1 MSPFSYIP
9 CFHYDFTYNYLQES
23 IVWWT
28 GRSALIPAYLNI
40 AYAFENSVWIILLG
54 TIIAT
59 TISWIYIL
67 RNQNYVISKFD
78 LIFGIYT
85 MLIQNGYP
93 NYNTLPPRSL
103 TLIWI
108 FTTMILAVAFSGISF
123 TLLTK
128 EIFGYEILTLEE
140 ASETSDAKFCYQLI
154 NAPLFESLPKSVA
167 KAVQQKRYDKFSS
180 IPPCLKLAT
189 QEAHIFGLAAIRTTE
204 YDVPRNYSN
213 ENGNA
218 LLYTLKE
225 TWLRWDISMVMRRG
239 YPLLKGLDLWIPRI
253 VQSGFLD
260 KWENDFND
268 NILRARRNWSK
279 LEFGA
284 LGLGHLLIAFLILI
298 SGMVVSLV
306 AFFIENFKSF
316 NRCNNCSYQ

>member
-1 MSPFSYIP
+1 MAPFSYIP
-9 CFHYDFTYNYLQES
+9 CYHYDFTHTFLQES

-40 AYAFENSVWIILLG
+40 SYAFENSVWIILLG

-67 RNQNYVISKFD
+67 RYQNYVISKFD
-78 LIFGIYT
+78 LVLAIYT

-93 NYNTLPPRSL
+93 NYNILPPRSL

-108 FTTMILAVAFSGISF
+108 FSTMILAVAFSGISF

-140 ASETSDAKFCYQLI
+140 ASMTSDAKFCYQLI
-154 NAPLFESLPKSVA
+154 NAIYFETLPKSVA
-167 KAVQQKRYDKFSS
+167 KGIEQKRYDKFSS

-189 QEAHIFGLAAIRTTE
+189 QQEHIFGLGAIRTTE
-204 YDVPRNYSN
+204 YDVPRSYSN
-213 ENGNA
+213 ENGEA
-218 LLYTLKE
+218 LLYSLKE
-225 TWLRWDISMVMRRG
+225 TWLRWDISMIMKRG
-239 YPLLKGLDLWIPRI
+239 YPLLRRFDLWIPRI

-268 NILRARRNWSK
+268 NILRARRNCPK
-279 LEFGA
+279 LEFDA
-284 LGLGHLLIAFLILI
+284 LGLEHLLIAFLILI
-298 SGMVVSLV
+298 GGMVVSLV
-306 AFFIENFKSF
+306 AFFIENFKLF
-316 NRCNNCSYQ
+316 NRCNDCSYQ